1 MESNDQKGDVKPL
14 SDMLKDDDDTS
25 GGNYGRPLLL
35 QTMDGNKN
43 PMVIPRKRMRHKQA
57 ESELILSKF
66 WYTVIV
72 ERFDRKRIDIDG
84 KLLTIIEKKKKK
96 KKNQLQKPLCIFGS
110 LETVLPGSWQSIK
123 AAEIAFF

>member
-84 KLLTIIEKKKKK
+84 KLLSIIEKKKKK
-96 KKNQLQKPLCIFGS
+96 KTITKT
-110 LETVLPGSWQSIK
+110 TVYIWF
-123 AAEIAFF
+123 A